1 MKTPEPPLGP
11 HQNIAIMFGMEKVER
26 CGYPTA
32 KNFSRYVHSFRWTD
46 TMDVSGSNGGLRLDW
61 PTVMF
66 DNFLHQLVS
75 GSLPS

>member
-1 MKTPEPPLGP
+1 
-11 HQNIAIMFGMEKVER
+11 
-26 CGYPTA
+26 
-32 KNFSRYVHSFRWTD
+32 
-46 TMDVSGSNGGLRLDW
+46 MDVSGSNGGLRLDW